1 MQRPRHR
8 LLFSVLS
15 VPALGLGC
23 TSSPDPALASA
34 TDFTKSFYSWYVPK
48 ADKGMG
54 AQLAIGD
61 SAHLFDST
69 LVAALRSDAEAQA
82 KDSDEVVGLDGD
94 PFLNAQDFCQSYE
107 VGGARHDSSR
117 VLVDVYGVC
126 DGKRHAAP
134 DVLAE
139 LAPRGAS
146 WIFVDFLYPVA
157 HSSLSRTLVALR
169 DSREHAKKR

>member
-1 MQRPRHR
+1 MSPLRA
-8 LLFSVLS
+8 LIVTASVFAVACDS
-15 VPALGLGC
+15 KGQA
-23 TSSPDPALASA
+23 DPALASA
-34 TDFTKSFYSWYVPK
+34 TDFTKSFYGWYVPK

-54 AQLAIGD
+54 EQLAIGD
-61 SAHLFDST
+61 SAHLFDSA
-69 LVAALRSDAEAQA
+69 LVAALWADAEAQA

-107 VGGARHDSSR
+107 VGGARHDSSH

-126 DGKRHAAP
+126 DGKKHAAP

-146 WIFVDFLYPVA
+146 WIFVDFRYPAA